1 MRPRPRLSLFALAG
15 VLALIGLT
23 AVAWARR
30 YALHT
35 VVATHPSILPAI
47 ATALFVA
54 WLTLTIGLWAEG
66 RALHRAW
73 LARAAWAAGLPRLA
87 PVPWLSRV
95 VSRLPDPLEWL
106 ARPIL
111 RTGSGR
117 RLQADWGDAGWGT
130 KPSRAVLLLVATGFT
145 GGFVGAR
152 IGGPLLGAGLA
163 CALPILPRSWIRS
176 RALAGRRRLS
186 EQLPQALD
194 ALASGLAAGLSLPQ
208 AVEYASLE
216 LPQPSGGTLARLA
229 RRMAFGHPPE
239 AALRYL
245 MAEVPDEALS
255 LAAEAILLQRQVG
268 GDLVQ
273 VLEGT
278 GAVLRDRVELEQEVR
293 AVTAQ
298 GRLSGAVIAALVP
311 VSAGILLTANPRYV
325 DVLFN
330 SWVGQGLLVMALIL
344 QLAGWAIMSRLV
356 RIQY

>member
-1 MRPRPRLSLFALAG
+1 MRPRSRFSLFTLAG
-15 VLALIGLT
+15 VLGIIALSAIG
-23 AVAWARR
+23 WNRR

-35 VVATHPSILPAI
+35 FAATHPSILPAI
-47 ATALFVA
+47 GAALLVS

-66 RALHRAW
+66 RALQRAW
-73 LARAAWAAGLPRLA
+73 LTRAAQAAGLPRLV
-87 PVPWLSRV
+87 PMPWLSRV
-95 VSRLPDPLEWL
+95 ARRLPDPLEWL

-111 RTGSGR
+111 QTRYGR
-117 RLQADWGDAGWGT
+117 QLQADWGDAGWGT
-130 KPSRAVLLLVATGFT
+130 KPSRAVLLLLATAVL
-145 GGFVGAR
+145 GGFVGTR
-152 IGGPLLGAGLA
+152 IGGPLLGSGLA
-163 CALPILPRSWIRS
+163 CTLPILPRSWIRT
-176 RALAGRRRLS
+176 RGLAGRRRLG

-194 ALASGLAAGLSLPQ
+194 VLASGLAAGLSLPQ
-208 AVEYASLE
+208 AVEYASHE
-216 LPQPSGGTLARLA
+216 LPDPSGGTLARLA

-245 MAEVPDEALS
+245 TAEVPDEALG
-255 LAAEAILLQRQVG
+255 LAAEAVLLQRQVG

-273 VLEGT
+273 VLENT

-330 SWVGQGLLVMALIL
+330 SWIGQGLLVIALIL